1 MACCVLFS
9 RKRLFTIDAGLV
21 YSFKE
26 KKGFSCKHRIK
37 ISFYALTT
45 LCFSFL
51 TLLVAASPNWFQQMD
66 EAIYHIKWQLNAPL
80 LTAVN
85 LLAKTATIG
94 PIMLFFLLLMVPLRK
109 KEKILAFWA
118 VSNLLAVGFLG
129 SVFKHVVGRARPN
142 LGALA
147 DRSSASFPSGHSLLA
162 MALVCTILIILA
174 YLHVEKT
181 KGIKIFLLTYLVL
194 IVLGRLILRVHYPS
208 DVIAGMLLSY
218 SWINFSFQIVQ
229 RYLPAPEPEEAEV
242 PTQRRRRHSR
252 KRKSLFVVFSLTL
265 LFLGTLSVSAYGVSM
280 YRNLQKTANTMY
292 KPRKSS
298 TKSPD
303 LAKGEPVSF
312 LIMGIANDSKR
323 KTDYRSNALMVV
335 TVNNQLQKTTITSI
349 PRDYYVEMAGTNGEY
364 NKINAAHVFGGADM
378 QIKTVENVLHIPIN
392 HYFSIDMDAMK
403 DLGDAVGGVTVDNA
417 FAFDAEGIHY
427 PKGKQHLGGWE
438 ALQYARMRY
447 EDPEGDYGRQ
457 RRQREVLIELTN
469 KLLSFNSLLKYQ
481 EILDVI
487 GEHGETDLSFDQMMA
502 MLKKYTPA
510 LKTIETDQ
518 LKGYDYTGDGV
529 TGIEGISYQLV
540 EESERQRVENAI
552 KEQMNLSTKDTE
564 QSQ

>member
-1 MACCVLFS
+1 MQTSNKKFPLYGIT
-9 RKRLFTIDAGLV
+9 TI
-21 YSFKE
+21 
-26 KKGFSCKHRIK
+26 
-37 ISFYALTT
+37 
-45 LCFSFL
+45 CFAFL
-51 TLLVAASPNWFQQMD
+51 TLLVAASPNWFQQID
-66 EAIYHIKWQLNAPL
+66 EAIYHIKWQLNAPM
-80 LTAVN
+80 LTAVS

-94 PIMLFFLLLMVPLRK
+94 PMFLIFLLFMIYLLHK
-109 KEKILAFWA
+109 KEKILAFWS

-129 SVFKHVVGRARPN
+129 SVFKHVVGRARPT

-162 MALVCTILIILA
+162 MCLVCTIFITLN
-174 YLHVEKT
+174 YLNVRKT
-181 KGIKIFLLTYLVL
+181 KGIKLFLIVYLVL

-208 DVIAGMLLSY
+208 DIIAGMLLSY
-218 SWINFSFQIVQ
+218 SWVNFSFSIVQ
-229 RYLPAPEPEEAEV
+229 RYLQAPVEEASA
-242 PTQRRRRHSR
+242 QRSRRHSR
-252 KRKSLFVVFSLTL
+252 KRKSLFLVFSLTL
-265 LFLGTLSVSAYGVSM
+265 LFLGTLSVSAYGISM
-280 YRNLQKTANTMY
+280 YHNLKKTANTMY

-335 TVNNQLQKTTITSI
+335 TVNNQLKKTTITSI
-349 PRDYYVEMAGTNGEY
+349 PRDYYVEMAGTNGEW

-378 QIKTVENVLHIPIN
+378 QIKTVENVLHIPIS
-392 HYFSIDMDAMK
+392 HYFSVDMDAMK
-403 DLGDAVGGVTVDNA
+403 DLGDAVGGVTVNNA
-417 FAFDAEGIHY
+417 FEFDAEGIHY

-457 RRQREVLIELTN
+457 RRQREVLVEITN

-502 MLKKYTPA
+502 MLKQYTPA
-510 LKTIETDQ
+510 LKNIETDQ
-518 LKGYDYTGDGV
+518 LKGYDFTGDGV

-552 KEQMNLSTKDTE
+552 KEQMGINTKEDE
-564 QSQ
+564 QNQ

>member
-1 MACCVLFS
+1 MQTS
-9 RKRLFTIDAGLV
+9 N
-21 YSFKE
+21 
-26 KKGFSCKHRIK
+26 KKFPL
-37 ISFYALTT
+37 YALTT
-45 LCFSFL
+45 LGFTFL

-66 EAIYHIKWQLNAPL
+66 EAIYHIKWQLNAPPL

-94 PIMLFFLLLMVPLRK
+94 PMLLFFLLLMVYLLRK

-229 RYLPAPEPEEAEV
+229 RYLPAPEPEDAEV

-427 PKGKQHLGGWE
+427 PKGKQHLGGGWE

>member
-1 MACCVLFS
+1 MQTS
-9 RKRLFTIDAGLV
+9 N
-21 YSFKE
+21 
-26 KKGFSCKHRIK
+26 KKFPL
-37 ISFYALTT
+37 YALTT
-45 LCFSFL
+45 LGFTFL

-94 PIMLFFLLLMVPLRK
+94 PMLLFFLLLMVYLLRK

-129 SVFKHVVGRARPN
+129 SVFKH
-142 LGALA
+142 
-147 DRSSASFPSGHSLLA
+147 ASFPSGHSLLA

-303 LAKGEPVSF
+303 LTKGEPVSF

>member
-1 MACCVLFS
+1 MQTS
-9 RKRLFTIDAGLV
+9 T
-21 YSFKE
+21 
-26 KKGFSCKHRIK
+26 KKFPL
-37 ISFYALTT
+37 YALTT
-45 LCFSFL
+45 LGFTFL

-94 PIMLFFLLLMVPLRK
+94 PMLLFFLLLMVYLLRK

-529 TGIEGISYQLV
+529 TGIESISYQLV

>member
-1 MACCVLFS
+1 MQRS
-9 RKRLFTIDAGLV
+9 
-21 YSFKE
+21 E
-26 KKGFSCKHRIK
+26 KKIPRYTI
-37 ISFYALTT
+37 TT
-45 LCFSFL
+45 ICFTCL
-51 TLLVAASPNWFQQMD
+51 TLLVAASPNWFQQID
-66 EAIYHIKWQLNAPL
+66 EAIYHIKWQLNTSL
-80 LTAVN
+80 LTIIN

-94 PIMLFFLLLMVPLRK
+94 PMSLFFLLLMIYLFQK
-109 KEKILAFWA
+109 KEKVLAFWA
-118 VSNLLAVGFLG
+118 VSNLLIVGFLG
-129 SVFKHVVGRARPN
+129 SVFKHIIGRTRPD
-142 LGALA
+142 LGALV

-162 MALVCTILIILA
+162 MCLVCTVFITLT
-174 YLHVEKT
+174 YLKVEKA
-181 KGIKIFLLTYLVL
+181 KGIKIFLVAYLVL
-194 IVLGRLILRVHYPS
+194 IVLGRILLRVHYPS

-218 SWINFSFQIVQ
+218 SWVNFSFSVVNQ
-229 RYLPAPEPEEAEV
+229 RYLQTFAEEDI
-242 PTQRRRRHSR
+242 TQRSRRHHR
-252 KRKSLFVVFSLTL
+252 KRKSLLLVFSLTL
-265 LFLGTLSVSAYGVSM
+265 LFLGTLSISAYGVSM
-280 YRNLQKTANTMY
+280 YHNLKKTANTMY

-335 TVNNQLQKTTITSI
+335 TVNNQLKETTITSI
-349 PRDYYVEMAGTNGEY
+349 PRDYYVEIAGTDGEY

-378 QIKTVENVLHIPIN
+378 QIKTVENILHIPIN
-392 HYFSIDMDAMK
+392 HYFSVDMDAMK
-403 DLGDAVGGVTVDNA
+403 DLGDAVGGVTVNNA

-457 RRQREVLIELTN
+457 RRQREVLIQLTD
-469 KLLSFNSLLKYQ
+469 KLLSFNSLLNYQ

-487 GEHGETDLSFDQMMA
+487 GENGETDLSFDQMMS
-502 MLKKYTPA
+502 MLKQYTPA
-510 LKTIETDQ
+510 LKNIKTDQ
-518 LKGYDYTGDGV
+518 LKGYDFTGDGE

-552 KEQMNLSTKDTE
+552 KEQMDIDTNQDE
-564 QSQ
+564 QNQ

>member
-1 MACCVLFS
+1 MQTS
-9 RKRLFTIDAGLV
+9 N
-21 YSFKE
+21 
-26 KKGFSCKHRIK
+26 KKFPL
-37 ISFYALTT
+37 YALTT
-45 LCFSFL
+45 LGFTFL

-94 PIMLFFLLLMVPLRK
+94 PMLLFFLLLMVYLLRK
-109 KEKILAFWA
+109 KEKILALWA

-229 RYLPAPEPEEAEV
+229 RYLPAPEPEDAEV

>member
-1 MACCVLFS
+1 MQTS
-9 RKRLFTIDAGLV
+9 N
-21 YSFKE
+21 
-26 KKGFSCKHRIK
+26 KKFPL
-37 ISFYALTT
+37 YALTT
-45 LCFSFL
+45 LGFTFL

-94 PIMLFFLLLMVPLRK
+94 PMLLFFLLLMVYLLRK

-229 RYLPAPEPEEAEV
+229 RYLPAPEPEDAEV

-335 TVNNQLQKTTITSI
+335 TITSI

>member
-1 MACCVLFS
+1 MQTS
-9 RKRLFTIDAGLV
+9 N
-21 YSFKE
+21 
-26 KKGFSCKHRIK
+26 KKFPL
-37 ISFYALTT
+37 YALTT
-45 LCFSFL
+45 LGFTFL

-94 PIMLFFLLLMVPLRK
+94 PMLLFFLLLMVYLLRK

-529 TGIEGISYQLV
+529 TGIEGISHQLV

>member
-1 MACCVLFS
+1 MQTS
-9 RKRLFTIDAGLV
+9 N
-21 YSFKE
+21 
-26 KKGFSCKHRIK
+26 KKFPL
-37 ISFYALTT
+37 YALTT
-45 LCFSFL
+45 LGFTFL

-94 PIMLFFLLLMVPLRK
+94 PMLLFFLLLMVYLLRK

-129 SVFKHVVGRARPN
+129 SVFKHVVGRGRARPN

-218 SWINFSFQIVQ
+218 SWVNFSFQIVQ

-510 LKTIETDQ
+510 LKTIKTDQ

>member
-1 MACCVLFS
+1 
-9 RKRLFTIDAGLV
+9 
-21 YSFKE
+21 
-26 KKGFSCKHRIK
+26 
-37 ISFYALTT
+37 
-45 LCFSFL
+45 
-51 TLLVAASPNWFQQMD
+51 
-66 EAIYHIKWQLNAPL
+66 
-80 LTAVN
+80 
-85 LLAKTATIG
+85 
-94 PIMLFFLLLMVPLRK
+94 
-109 KEKILAFWA
+109 
-118 VSNLLAVGFLG
+118 
-129 SVFKHVVGRARPN
+129 
-142 LGALA
+142 
-147 DRSSASFPSGHSLLA
+147 
-162 MALVCTILIILA
+162 
-174 YLHVEKT
+174 
-181 KGIKIFLLTYLVL
+181 
-194 IVLGRLILRVHYPS
+194 
-208 DVIAGMLLSY
+208 
-218 SWINFSFQIVQ
+218 
-229 RYLPAPEPEEAEV
+229 
-242 PTQRRRRHSR
+242 
-252 KRKSLFVVFSLTL
+252 
-265 LFLGTLSVSAYGVSM
+265 
-280 YRNLQKTANTMY
+280 MY

-335 TVNNQLQKTTITSI
+335 TVNNQLEKTTITSI

-378 QIKTVENVLHIPIN
+378 QIKTVENVLNIPIN

-540 EESERQRVENAI
+540 EESERERVENAI
-552 KEQMNLSTKDTE
+552 KEQMGIRTTTQTE
-564 QSQ
+564 EN